1 MSELDTALDEAMANF
16 RQVLDEAR
24 AHVARVA
31 ATPVHTP
38 EQRAE
43 LERDALSG
51 RLGPEMRQIAQRV
64 ESRAPSWA
72 AVFAGGTPD
81 TDLPLPHLPAM
92 GATDGDPSPV
102 AIQDD
107 PEFEPLVEA
116 DRDRAAGAGP
126 LGL

>member
-1 MSELDTALDEAMANF
+1 MSELDTALDEAFDHF

-43 LERDALSG
+43 VERDALSG
-51 RLGPEMRQIAQRV
+51 RLGPEMRQIAARV
-64 ESRAPSWA
+64 EARETSWA
-72 AVFAGGTPD
+72 EVFEGGSPYS
-81 TDLPLPHLPAM
+81 DLLLPHLTAM
-92 GATDGDPSPV
+92 GERYADQWRV

-116 DRDRAAGAGP
+116 DRDRGPGSGP